1 MIDGS
6 SNDSQLEACII
17 STQISHILVSSSM
30 FQKTVADHVF
40 LLGLGSRCDIA
51 DVLRTSQLDV
61 EDKCSFA
68 EWAC

>member
-1 MIDGS
+1 MTVS
-6 SNDSQLEACII
+6 LKLALYPPRYHII
-17 STQISHILVSSSM
+17 YKD

-40 LLGLGSRCDIA
+40 LLGFGSRCDIA